1 VVAHLPSKQTVAGSN
16 PVSRSTLDNGPGHMH
31 LAGAALHRVTKG
43 FPTVIPLQLRVR
55 NFMCYRDNVP
65 PLDFDGIHLA
75 CLTGANGHGK
85 SALLDA
91 MTWAL
96 WGKARAKRDDELI
109 HLGESEMEVE
119 FTFGLGGTVYR
130 VLRKRD
136 ATGRG
141 RSLVDLQVQAP
152 DGPGEFRSIAE
163 SGVRATDAAIVRL
176 LRIDYE
182 TFTNSAFLLQGKADA
197 FTTRTPAERK
207 QVLGEILGLG
217 LYDEYEQRAKE
228 RAREK
233 EREVAELEGLLRDID
248 RELARQPEYEVELAR
263 SEARVAK
270 VSAAVKGAEA
280 VLRDLRHEQQA
291 LEHQQT
297 RLRDLDRRLA
307 RAKQEVGEVEA
318 QISERQQ
325 RLTLY
330 EAVLAE
336 RKRVEEGYMALG
348 QAREAEVAWNER
360 LAQVVQIQERQR
372 DLERSVDAARHE
384 LDLALSR
391 LGERISE
398 LERKATELPR
408 HQHQLTEVRTRLAL
422 LAEQQSQREA
432 AQARIQALAEDS
444 AGLQVRN
451 DQLRA
456 EMDALKEKLDLL
468 EQEVGE
474 AQCPLCGQ
482 SLSDEHRDQLLTAFE
497 AEGTALADTHRANT
511 ARRHEIAAET
521 KRLEHEIRQLDLK
534 LSEQAAQ
541 QRREAQL
548 EQALAEAQQA
558 ADGLE
563 PARAEAAVLDK
574 RLQDGDYAPAEQGEL
589 AHLAADLKAL
599 GYDQDAHQQ
608 AREQVASLIEFEA
621 AYQRLQTALERVDD
635 ERATLKDLQ
644 ARLVRW
650 QDALADDL
658 AQRESLASEVSRL
671 PEVSSLVRDRMVEV
685 EDLQSQSSR
694 ARLELGA
701 AHQRLDHCHN
711 LAAERERRAADRRR
725 LVEEKAILDEL
736 RLAFGKK
743 GIQAMII
750 EAVIP
755 EIEFEANRLLAR
767 MTDSRM
773 HVRFETQ
780 RETLKGDTLETLD
793 INIADEL
800 GTRPYELFSGGEAF
814 RVNFAI
820 RIALSKLLAR
830 RAGAQLQM
838 LVIDEGF
845 GTQDA
850 EGRERLVEAINS
862 IQDDFAR
869 ILVITHIEE
878 LKDAF
883 PVRIDVTKTAEGSQI
898 SLS

>member
-1 VVAHLPSKQTVAGSN
+1 
-16 PVSRSTLDNGPGHMH
+16 M
-31 LAGAALHRVTKG
+31 
-43 FPTVIPLQLRVR
+43 IPLQLRVR

-119 FTFGLGGTVYR
+119 FTFDLGGTVYR

-136 ATGRG
+136 ASGRG
-141 RSLVDLQVQAP
+141 RTLVDLQVRH
-152 DGPGEFRSIAE
+152 DGEFRSIAE
-163 SGVRATDAAIVRL
+163 AGVRATEAAIIRL
-176 LRIDYE
+176 LRMDYE
-182 TFTNSAFLLQGKADA
+182 TFTNSAFLLQGRADA

-207 QVLGEILGLG
+207 RVLGEILGLG

-228 RAREK
+228 KAREK
-233 EREVAELEGLLRDID
+233 DREVARLEGLLRDID
-248 RELARQPEYEVELAR
+248 RELDRRPEYEAELVRAEALV
-263 SEARVAK
+263 SDLSARVK
-270 VSAAVKGAEA
+270 DAESE
-280 VLRDLRHEQQA
+280 LRELRQEQQA
-291 LEHQQT
+291 LEHQEVQ
-297 RLRDLDRRLA
+297 LRDLERRLGQA
-307 RAKQEVGEVEA
+307 EREVREIEGRLG
-318 QISERQQ
+318 ERQQ
-325 RLTLY
+325 QLALY

-336 RKRVEEGYMALG
+336 RERVEAGFTALS
-348 QAREAEVAWNER
+348 QAREADAGWNER
-360 LAQVVQIQERQR
+360 LAQVVGIQERQR
-372 DLERSVDAARHE
+372 EIERALDAARRE
-384 LDLALSR
+384 LDLAQGR
-391 LGERISE
+391 LGERIRE
-398 LERKATELPR
+398 LERRA
-408 HQHQLTEVRTRLAL
+408 
-422 LAEQQSQREA
+422 AEQPDRERELQSVRERLVHLEGCQAERDA
-432 AQARIQALAEDS
+432 AQARLQALAEES
-444 AGLQVRN
+444 AGLEVQNER
-451 DQLRA
+451 LRTDM
-456 EMDALKEKLDLL
+456 EALKEKLDLL
-468 EQEVGE
+468 ERESGE

-482 SLSDEHRDQLLTAFE
+482 SLSDEHRDELL
-497 AEGTALADTHRANT
+497 AEFQTEGKAQADTHRANT
-511 ARRHEIAAET
+511 ARRKEIVAESR
-521 KRLEHEIRQLDLK
+521 RLEAEARRLEGELK
-534 LSEQAAQ
+534 ALPAQ

-548 EQALAEAQQA
+548 EQALTAAQEAA
-558 ADGLE
+558 ADLE
-563 PARAEAAVLDK
+563 PARAELGALDR
-574 RLQDGDYAPAEQGEL
+574 RLESGDYAPAEQAEHARLAGEL
-589 AHLAADLKAL
+589 DAI
-599 GYDQDAHQQ
+599 GYDTAAHRQ
-608 AREQVASLIEFEA
+608 ARDQVASLSQFEVS
-621 AYQRLQTALERVDD
+621 YQQLQIALERVDG
-635 ERATLKDLQ
+635 ERAALKDLQ
-644 ARLVRW
+644 ARLARW
-650 QDALADDL
+650 QETLADDR
-658 AQRESLASEVSRL
+658 AQRESLASEVERL
-671 PEVSSLVRDRMVEV
+671 PGVQRQVKERAADLERVQGESSH
-685 EDLQSQSSR
+685 
-694 ARLELGA
+694 ARLQLGA
-701 AHQRLDHCHN
+701 ARQKLEHCRN
-711 LAAERERRAADRRR
+711 LAVERERRLADQQQ
-725 LVEEKAILDEL
+725 LAGEKAVYDEL

-750 EAVIP
+750 EAAIP

-767 MTDSRM
+767 MTDGRM

-862 IQDDFAR
+862 IQDDFQR

-883 PVRIDVTKTAEGSQI
+883 PVRIDVVKTAQGSQI
-898 SLS
+898 SLN